1 MSLVIYG
8 IRNCD
13 TIKKNPEMAGFPCH
27 IAYRFHDYRKD
38 GLSSERLQEFIT
50 ALGWQALL
58 NKRGTTYRGLSDA
71 AKQGLDEQSA
81 MLLMLEQPALI
92 KRPLLHTPQG
102 YLLGFDEA
110 QFQTLLG

>member
-13 TIKKNPEMAGFPCH
+13 TIKKTLKWLDSHA

-38 GLSSERLQEFIT
+38 GLSSELLQEFIT

-92 KRPLLHTPQG
+92 KRPLLHTPHG
-102 YLLGFDEA
+102 YLLGFDET